1 MINSSLMVILFI
13 GLPVSS
19 QNGETFMYKAAFVR
33 YLRSGCWVF
42 HFSIVPIG
50 IKFIFQT
57 HILVMAPDH
66 KILILCRMV
75 WMAFLS
81 FPVAVFF
88 LPAFLFVPVSV
99 MLVPL

>member
-50 IKFIFQT
+50 IKFIFSNSHT
-57 HILVMAPDH
+57 GN
-66 KILILCRMV
+66 
-75 WMAFLS
+75 S
-81 FPVAVFF
+81 
-88 LPAFLFVPVSV
+88 S
-99 MLVPL
+99 